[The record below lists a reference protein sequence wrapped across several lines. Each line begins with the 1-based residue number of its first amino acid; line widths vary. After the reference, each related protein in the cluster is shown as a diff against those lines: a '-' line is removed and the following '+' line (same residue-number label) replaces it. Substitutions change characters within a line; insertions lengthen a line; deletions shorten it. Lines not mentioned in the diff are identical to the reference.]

1 MEKKDKIK
9 INEEAKENIKTN
21 KSTTFGEKIIALLGN
36 LLALIPML
44 IGIVIMY
51 GIYKLI
57 FDQRLDNKI

>member
-36 LLALIPML
+36 LLTLIPML

-57 FDQRLDNKI
+57 FD

>member
-9 INEEAKENIKTN
+9 INEEAKENVKTN
-21 KSTTFGEKIIALLGN
+21 KSTTFGEKIVALLGN

-44 IGIVIMY
+44 IGIGIMY

-57 FDQRLDNKI
+57 FD